1 MPNYVTISIP
11 EPLYR
16 RARELARANQ
26 RPLDVVI
33 AEVFEQGLPPES
45 GDIQTPAELAMA
57 REIVAYEAMHAALMT
72 AYAGEYVAIFG
83 GELVDHDPDQ
93 TALLRRIDAR
103 FPDDVVLLKRVRP
116 LPEPELRVRSP
127 RLIRHRT

>member
-1 MPNYVTISIP
+1 MSDYVTVSIP

-16 RARELARANQ
+16 RARALARARQ
-26 RPLDVVI
+26 RPLDAVI
-33 AEVFEQGLPPES
+33 AEVFEQGLPPEPA
-45 GDIQTPAELAMA
+45 DVATPAEVAMA
-57 REIVAYEAMHAALMT
+57 REIAAYEAMHPTLMT
-72 AYAGEYVAIFG
+72 AHANEYVAIFG

-116 LPEPELRVRSP
+116 LPEPELRIRSP
-127 RLIRHRT
+127 RLVR